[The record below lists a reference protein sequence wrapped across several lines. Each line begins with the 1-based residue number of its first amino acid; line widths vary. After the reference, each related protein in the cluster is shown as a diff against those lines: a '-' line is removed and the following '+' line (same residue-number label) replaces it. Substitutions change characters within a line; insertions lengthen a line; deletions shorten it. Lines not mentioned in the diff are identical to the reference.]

1 METKADWVERA
12 EQAEQAAL
20 EELAEKAA
28 AVLAPEW
35 ADVVAAV
42 LPALAAAR
50 YDGAGFAAFAL
61 PPRDVRA
68 VVVADV
74 ARCMPAIRAAVQ
86 KLRPGAAESASLRN
100 WSAQGVLV
108 LDSVP
113 ALADA
118 AIRLVREEAP
128 AAPVITADPRKADA
142 LVSALAAAGIDARL
156 RVPLLELYS
165 DGARPGKNQ
174 RGAPGAAGCG
184 WVMLAGPGAE
194 RCEGGGVPRGGA
206 PEWRRPVPGAQTNQR
221 AELAGLRGAL
231 RLAAAT
237 EWERA
242 EIRTDSVYA
251 MELAAGRWK
260 PKANHNLAAQT
271 REAYLEASRRGPL
284 SVIHIR
290 GHGKAAA
297 ATPRQRRGNDLADAA
312 ASAAARGEYN
322 A

>member
-1 METKADWVERA
+1 METKAERA
-12 EQAEQAAL
+12 ERARDLERAL
-20 EELAEKAA
+20 AELAEKAA

-35 ADVVAAV
+35 ADVVAAA

-74 ARCMPAIRAAVQ
+74 AQCMPSIRAAVQ

-100 WSAQGVLV
+100 WSVQGVLV
-108 LDSVP
+108 LDAVP

-118 AIRLVREEAP
+118 AIRRVREEAP
-128 AAPVITADPRKADA
+128 AAPVMPCMTMQGADA
-142 LVSALAAAGIDARL
+142 LVAALAAAGIDVRL

-206 PEWRRPVPGAQTNQR
+206 PAWRRPVPGAQTNQR

-251 MELAAGRWK
+251 MELATGRWR

-297 ATPRQRRGNDLADAA
+297 ATPRQRWGNDLADAA
-312 ASAAARGEYN
+312 ASAAARGEHS